1 MSSGSGESLVG
12 SDIFWW
18 VLVDSGGFWC
28 GSHGFWWVLWLGSD
42 VFTAEVLWFSWFVAW
57 FLLGSGEV
65 LMGSAGSW
73 WVVLGYGGFQVGSGG
88 F

>member
-1 MSSGSGESLVG
+1 M
-12 SDIFWW
+12 
-18 VLVDSGGFWC
+18 DSGGFWR

-73 WVVLGYGGFQVGSGG
+73 WVVMGSGGFQVGSGV